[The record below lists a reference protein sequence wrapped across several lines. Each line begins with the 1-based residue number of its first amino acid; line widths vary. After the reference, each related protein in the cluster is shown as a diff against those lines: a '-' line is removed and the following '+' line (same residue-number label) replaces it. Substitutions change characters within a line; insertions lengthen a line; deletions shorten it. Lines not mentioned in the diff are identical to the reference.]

1 MKKIFIYLFSTFLF
15 TNIAHAYCSAPSEP
29 GMFSRPTKP
38 PVPYCVNEYARTHT
52 CDSWEISSYNS
63 SLQNYRYEV
72 ESYISDLQ
80 RYVNDAR
87 DYAECEIRNLD

>member
-1 MKKIFIYLFSTFLF
+1 MKKFLSILFLGLF
-15 TNIAHAYCSAPSEP
+15 VTNVAYSFCSAPSEP

-38 PVPYCVNEYARTHT
+38 SVPFCVNEFTRTHT

-63 SLQNYRYEV
+63 ALQSYRYEV

-80 RYVNDAR
+80 RYVDDAR
-87 DYAECEIRNLD
+87 AYAECEIRNLD